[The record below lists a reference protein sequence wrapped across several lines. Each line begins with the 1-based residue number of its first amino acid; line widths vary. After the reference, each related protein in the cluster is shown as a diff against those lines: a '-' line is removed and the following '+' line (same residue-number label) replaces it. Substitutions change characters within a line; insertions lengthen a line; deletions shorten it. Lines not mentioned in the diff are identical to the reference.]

1 MSKQNGKWLVDG
13 SVVLAK
19 LSALVQDEINDVAN
33 KIDASEKGVANGVA
47 TLDGSGKVP
56 VAQLPNAIMEYQG
69 TWNASTNSPSL
80 SNTGNA
86 DEAIGNIYR
95 VSAAGSVDFGA
106 GAISF
111 EVGDYAILNSSKVWE
126 KADMSDGVV
135 SVNGQSGVVVLD
147 ADDIDDASTTNKFAT
162 QAQLDKV
169 DFISITQ
176 AVDLDA
182 LETAS
187 HSHTNKAIL
196 DATTASFLE
205 SHEDKLDLITVTQAV
220 DLDDIQS
227 DISGKADTNLGNLS
241 SVSINADLLPD
252 DSTNERSVGSSTK
265 MWNNVYT
272 RNISDNVNAIQL
284 DISAPGIT
292 IGTPGNIL
300 LDADSVNVNADF
312 TVTGDSVTFELT
324 SPVTFNNA
332 VQIKGISDPT
342 DGQDVAT
349 KSYVDSAISNISD
362 PTWVVQEFVLAA
374 GDISNKYVT
383 LSNAPIA
390 ASVLVYPDG
399 APLQRVTADYT
410 ITGSQLDFVVGGDLE
425 EQLEA
430 GDVLIVKYQ
439 Y

>member
-19 LSALVQDEINDVAN
+19 LSSAVQSEINDVAN
-33 KIDASEKGVANGVA
+33 KLDASEVGVSVA
-47 TLDGSGKVP
+47 SLVGGKVP

-176 AVDLDA
+176 SVDLDA

-187 HSHTNKAIL
+187 HSHSNKTIL
-196 DATTASFLE
+196 DNTTASFVTAQE
-205 SHEDKLDLITVTQAV
+205 TKLGFITVTQAV
-220 DLDDIQS
+220 DLDDMES
-227 DISGKADTNLGNLS
+227 DIAD
-241 SVSINADLLPD
+241 NA
-252 DSTNERSVGSSTK
+252 
-265 MWNNVYT
+265 
-272 RNISDNVNAIQL
+272 
-284 DISAPGIT
+284 
-292 IGTPGNIL
+292 
-300 LDADSVNVNADF
+300 
-312 TVTGDSVTFELT
+312 
-324 SPVTFNNA
+324 
-332 VQIKGISDPT
+332 
-342 DGQDVAT
+342 
-349 KSYVDSAISNISD
+349 SAISNHLSDSADAHDASAISYVNTTSGLTATDAQAAIDEVEGRLDTAESSLSGHLNGGANKHDASEIDVEGVGYNYVTAGDLESAIEDLDTQVKANADAIAAITD

-399 APLQRVTADYT
+399 APLQRVGVDYS
-410 ITGSQLDFVVGGDLE
+410 ITGVQLDFDGDLAA
-425 EQLEA
+425 LLVA